1 MREKIES
8 VKFENA
14 SIDFEGQTYLK
25 KSTFEF
31 PLNTRCRIVFHDE
44 KEKYIFFHSMT
55 QVESFTGGK
64 YLINGKDVREYSFE
78 EFLPI
83 RLNMG
88 FGFSTNGLIHN
99 RTLRQNLELPLLF
112 HKFKTPKEANGWINH
127 MAEYFQINGDLNKRP
142 SDVSPS
148 VQKATLIL
156 RAFIHN
162 PEWVLLDSPA
172 VLLSK
177 KMHANLLQLIDDQMK
192 NHGLKHLMF
201 ATHDES
207 LADCLAEQNIIL
219 NRGKLQLVV
228 PKHAQRVAV

>member
-1 MREKIES
+1 
-8 VKFENA
+8 
-14 SIDFEGQTYLK
+14 
-25 KSTFEF
+25 
-31 PLNTRCRIVFHDE
+31 
-44 KEKYIFFHSMT
+44 
-55 QVESFTGGK
+55 
-64 YLINGKDVREYSFE
+64 
-78 EFLPI
+78 
-83 RLNMG
+83 
-88 FGFSTNGLIHN
+88 GLIHN

-112 HKFKTPKEANGWINH
+112 HKIKSPKEASGWVNH

-162 PEWVLLDSPA
+162 PEWVILDSPA

-177 KMHANLLQLIDDQMK
+177 KLHANLLQLIDDQMK

-228 PKHAQRVAV
+228 PKHTQRVAV